1 MREPHTCTHTHA
13 RTHAR
18 THAHTHTHKYSAL
31 MHTHAVAPLPPKITT
46 IESLTERTSLTWT
59 HNTVCF
65 NTSDI
70 EYVVSWVDLA
80 SGGGLNG
87 TTLERNFTIRTGV
100 RGVYRVRI
108 TATVRGVSSV
118 GGVAARWEDSRTEV
132 LVHTGVLPLCMVC
145 ACPKIHAL
153 NVSILHRPTHC
164 SRY

>member
-1 MREPHTCTHTHA
+1 MHIHT
-13 RTHAR
+13 
-18 THAHTHTHKYSAL
+18 
-31 MHTHAVAPLPPKITT
+31 VAPLPPKITI

-87 TTLERNFTIRTGV
+87 TTVERNFTIRTGV

-108 TATVRGVSSV
+108 TATARGVSSV
-118 GGVAARWEDSRTEV
+118 GGVAASWEDSRTEV
-132 LVHTGVLPLCMVC
+132 LVHTGMLPLCVVC
-145 ACPKIHAL
+145 ACPMIHTQ

>member
-1 MREPHTCTHTHA
+1 MPHSMHA
-13 RTHAR
+13 YTDA
-18 THAHTHTHKYSAL
+18 S
-31 MHTHAVAPLPPKITT
+31 LPPKITT

-87 TTLERNFTIRTGV
+87 TTVERNFTVRTRV

-118 GGVAARWEDSRTEV
+118 GGVAASWEDSRTEV
-132 LVHTGVLPLCMVC
+132 LVHPGMLPLCVVC
-145 ACPKIHAL
+145 ACPKIHPQ
-153 NVSILHRPTHC
+153 NVSLLHRPTHC
-164 SRY
+164 SRYWEWCLFGTAILSDMSP

>member
-1 MREPHTCTHTHA
+1 MRAPNDDINHIQSSIKLHLSHTHI
-13 RTHAR
+13 
-18 THAHTHTHKYSAL
+18 HTE
-31 MHTHAVAPLPPKITT
+31 APLPPKIGTV
-46 IESLTERTSLTWT
+46 ESFTERTSLTWT

-87 TTLERNFTIRTGV
+87 TTVERNFTIRTGV

-118 GGVAARWEDSRTEV
+118 GGVAASWEDSRTEV
-132 LVHTGVLPLCMVC
+132 LVHPGMLPLCVVC
-145 ACPKIHAL
+145 ACPKIHTQ
-153 NVSILHRPTHC
+153 NVSLLHRSTHC